1 MEITVCTA
9 FVCAG
14 EKYFEENMTFSVLQ
28 SVYKKDT
35 PEFLSQSLQSI
46 ADNTVQPTQIVLV
59 KDGTL
64 TAELEAVIAEWQEKL
79 PLKVVG
85 YEENRGL
92 AHALNYGLQFVET
105 ELVARMDSD
114 DICFPDRFEKQVLQ
128 FAINDK
134 LSVLGAGIEEFYSG
148 FDKLNHHTNESNRR
162 IDFRQIRLYPKRTTR
177 ASASLYKGTPLAHP
191 TVMFRTSVLK
201 RFGYSEKAKCNED
214 IELWFRLL
222 RAGYE
227 IRTLQVP
234 LLHFRITDGTFRRRS
249 LAKAFNEFAIYSRNL
264 RSFNGITKK
273 HLYLLLRLC
282 ARLIPNSINK
292 KLYLSSA
299 RKKMFRENLMKV
311 KSISGQVF
319 MKGGHLFEALLE
331 VEEGGRRLV
340 KAVQLDSEIENTVEI
355 PADEVELF
363 ALKGSAEILIS
374 SENSAG
380 RGTKV

>member
-1 MEITVCTA
+1 
-9 FVCAG
+9 
-14 EKYFEENMTFSVLQ
+14 MTFSVLQ
-28 SVYKKDT
+28 SVYKKDN

-46 ADNTVQPTQIVLV
+46 ADNTVQPSEIVLV

-64 TAELEAVIAEWQEKL
+64 TTELESVIAEWQKKL

-85 YEENRGL
+85 YEENHGL

-128 FAINDK
+128 FEIDDSIA
-134 LSVLGAGIEEFYSG
+134 VLGAGIEEFYSG

-191 TVMFRTSVLK
+191 TAMFRTGVLK
-201 RFGYSEKAKCNED
+201 QFAYSERTKCNED

-222 RAGYE
+222 AAGYE
-227 IRTLQVP
+227 IRTLQIP

-249 LAKAFNEFAIYSRNL
+249 LAKAFDEFGIYSRNL
-264 RSFNGITKK
+264 RSFNGLSKN

-282 ARLIPNSINK
+282 ARLIPNAVNRR
-292 KLYLSSA
+292 LYLSSA
-299 RKKMFRENLMKV
+299 RKNMFKENLMKV
-311 KSISGQVF
+311 KSINGQVF
-319 MKGGHLFEALLE
+319 MKNGHLFEALLE
-331 VEEGGRRLV
+331 VEEDGKRLI
-340 KAVQLDSEIENTVEI
+340 KAVQLDSDPASDNTIEILADEIELYRLKDC
-355 PADEVELF
+355 ADIQLSV
-363 ALKGSAEILIS
+363 
-374 SENSAG
+374 
-380 RGTKV
+380 